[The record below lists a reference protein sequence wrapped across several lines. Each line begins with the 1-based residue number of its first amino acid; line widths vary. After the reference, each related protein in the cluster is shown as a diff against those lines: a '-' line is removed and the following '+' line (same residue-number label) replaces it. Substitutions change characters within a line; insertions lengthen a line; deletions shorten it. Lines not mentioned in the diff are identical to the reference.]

1 MAEWYCFK
9 CKQRT
14 ERTEVKLVYMDIDG
28 KSEGLRCPK
37 CGATYITEEIATDKL
52 ARAEKMIEQK

>member
-9 CKQRT
+9 CK
-14 ERTEVKLVYMDIDG
+14 EKMEAAEIKLVYMEIEAKG
-28 KSEGLRCPK
+28 EGLRCPK
-37 CGATYITEEIATDKL
+37 CGASYITEEIAIEKM